1 MEPEK
6 VKKLLAAGHITQAE
20 ALDLNEQWARTQVSD
35 KIDDAVMEKMDETH
49 DPDIFLAKA
58 MVEIENKSLAERR
71 RVCRQ
76 MAHMAD
82 LQSGM
87 ASQTNLRFLARRWG
101 QLAFLLRRMR

>member
-1 MEPEK
+1 MNPEQI
-6 VKKLLAAGHITQAE
+6 KKLLAAGHITQDE
-20 ALDLNEQWARTQVSD
+20 ALDLNEQWGRAQVSN
-35 KIDDAVMEKMDETH
+35 KVDDAVMDKMDDTH

-71 RVCRQ
+71 RICRQ

>member
-6 VKKLLAAGHITQAE
+6 VKKLLAAGHITQSE
-20 ALDLNEQWARTQVSD
+20 ALDLNEQRARTEVSD
-35 KIDDAVMEKMDETH
+35 KVDDAVMEKMDETH

>member
-20 ALDLNEQWARTQVSD
+20 ALDLNEQWARTEVSD

>member
-20 ALDLNEQWARTQVSD
+20 ALDLNEQWARTEVSD
-35 KIDDAVMEKMDETH
+35 KVDDAVMEKMDETH

-101 QLAFLLRRMR
+101 QLAFLLRRVR

>member
-20 ALDLNEQWARTQVSD
+20 ALDLNEQRARTEVSD
-35 KIDDAVMEKMDETH
+35 KVDDAVMEKMDETH

>member
-20 ALDLNEQWARTQVSD
+20 ALDLNEQWARTEVSD
-35 KIDDAVMEKMDETH
+35 KVDDAVMEKMDETH

>member
-1 MEPEK
+1 
-6 VKKLLAAGHITQAE
+6 
-20 ALDLNEQWARTQVSD
+20 
-35 KIDDAVMEKMDETH
+35 MEKMDETH